1 MPEEERLSLVSEV
14 EDEFTEP
21 LERLE
26 QSLESV
32 DNQIRDT
39 GRGRDHVRIDVE
51 VGAADAISEIHAL
64 DSAIESLDD
73 DLRMDVEGDVDE
85 NQLFQGS
92 PNLTDEEATGVAD
105 MFNPKAAFRQTPGM
119 EASGGGEAIADAG
132 EEQRTFAINNWD
144 EWADE
149 LGPYLDKSALANRG
163 GEVTR
168 LDMALEDGLDDVV
181 DMDELVRRSRDPDS
195 NITGRTISNLTTGG
209 VSEAM
214 DALDLINDE
223 DDSLTMLGASPDAS
237 KQFRRSW
244 KSLADMRF
252 TMGEFHQMIASVI
265 PILGVFVGALP
276 AAIVGVGALATA
288 ALGAAA
294 ALGGIAGLGALGM
307 MMTKGGGLSTDSLM
321 QRLREVGD
329 SYLDAFA
336 PLARSMA
343 PVMES
348 AIASVERMSGP
359 LADASAGLLAFRDE
373 FKGVTAFITGA
384 LPSFTNEL
392 LAFSHAAAPLVADV
406 VGAISGV
413 DFFGFFA
420 QELATAWPALVMM
433 GQAITQI
440 LPAIVHLSQGFLVVA
455 AVLTGVIGMVSMLA
469 NQFPLL
475 TTVIGGL
482 IGVLIAIVSLTT
494 LWTIATE
501 TLMASSLGLA
511 KTLIMTTIPSLKAMA
526 LNLWMDAVAAWG
538 LYGALV
544 AVITVLS
551 LGIGVV
557 AAMSSKFGKLG
568 SNISNAR
575 KELDKFANSKNAMN
589 GDIPVGGSSATGG
602 AANPYIDNSTT
613 VINAGDRDSAARQQ
627 YSSSYE
633 KHQYRDSVFG
643 N

>member
-1 MPEEERLSLVSEV
+1 MSEEERLNLVSKV

-26 QSLESV
+26 QSLRSV
-32 DNQIRDT
+32 DDQIRDT

-51 VGAADAISEIHAL
+51 VNSGDAVAELEAL
-64 DSAIESLDD
+64 DAAAETLEDEAVVDIESERDI
-73 DLRMDVEGDVDE
+73 
-85 NQLFQGS
+85 
-92 PNLTDEEATGVAD
+92 AD
-105 MFNPKAAFRQTPGM
+105 PTVS
-119 EASGGGEAIADAG
+119 ASGGGGGGGVAMTDAG
-132 EEQRTFAINNWD
+132 EEQRTFAISNWG

-149 LGPYLDKSALANRG
+149 LGPYLDTNALANRG

-195 NITGRTISNLTTGG
+195 NITGRTISDLTTGG
-209 VSEAM
+209 VNEAM
-214 DALDLINDE
+214 DALDVINRE

-237 KQFRRSW
+237 KQFRRMK

-252 TMGEFHQMIASVI
+252 TMGHFHQMIASVI

-294 ALGGIAGLGALGM
+294 ALGGIAGLGAVGM
-307 MMTKGGGLSTDSLM
+307 MLTREGGLSTDSLM

-329 SYLDAFA
+329 SYLEAFA
-336 PLARSMA
+336 PLARSLA

-373 FKGVTAFITGA
+373 FQGVTAFITGA

-420 QELATAWPALVMM
+420 QELASAWPALVMM

-455 AVLTGVIGMVSMLA
+455 AVLTGVVGMVSMLA
-469 NQFPLL
+469 NQFPML
-475 TTVIGGL
+475 TTAIGAVIGALVIL
-482 IGVLIAIVSLTT
+482 ISVTT
-494 LWTIATE
+494 LYTIATNG
-501 TLMASSLGLA
+501 LVSASLTAAKSLLW
-511 KTLIMTTIPSLKAMA
+511 TTGAYIRQAGA
-526 LNLWMDAVAAWG
+526 AIVGAVANMTFAQS
-538 LYGALV
+538 LALV
-544 AVITVLS
+544 ASTMLI
-551 LGIGVV
+551 GIPL
-557 AAMSSKFGKLG
+557 AAMLAEKFGDLAG
-568 SNISNAR
+568 NISNAR

-643 N
+643 SG